1 MSAATKAATT
11 AAVTALL
18 AHIPCCLP
26 QILLGVGSAA
36 SSGLTWLHRL
46 DPYRP
51 LLIGLSLCT
60 MAYGFWQAYRPVT
73 ACACETHSAH
83 DYAMERR
90 VKIGVM
96 WFVAV
101 LVLFLN
107 LIPHVD

>member
-1 MSAATKAATT
+1 MSTASKAATT

-36 SSGLTWLHRL
+36 TSGLTWLHRL

-51 LLIGLSLCT
+51 FLIFLSLCT
-60 MAYGFWQAYRPVT
+60 MVYGFRQAYRPIT
-73 ACACETHSAH
+73 ACSCEEHSAH
-83 DYAMERR
+83 DYAVERR

-96 WFVAV
+96 WGVAA
-101 LVLFLN
+101 LVVVLN